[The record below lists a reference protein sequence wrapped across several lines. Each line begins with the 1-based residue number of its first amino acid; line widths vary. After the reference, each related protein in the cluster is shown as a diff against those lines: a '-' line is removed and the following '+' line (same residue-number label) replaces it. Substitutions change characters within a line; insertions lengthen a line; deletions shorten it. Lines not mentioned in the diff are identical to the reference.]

1 VRPASGDGRYILAAA
16 VTLAELAMR
25 IGCRVDGDETIDVR
39 RVASL
44 DDAGPGDVTF
54 LHNPKYAA
62 RVSATRASAVIADDR
77 LTDAPCAVL
86 RSSNPYLA
94 FAEAVAALT
103 PPAVSLPGI
112 SPLAS
117 VAASATLAADVSIEP
132 FACVGER
139 ARIGARVVIESH
151 AVISADVTV
160 GDDSVI
166 RAQASIR
173 AGTVLGARVHV
184 QDGAVIGSDG
194 FGFARRP
201 DGSHQKIPQVGR
213 VVIEDDVEVG
223 ALCAIDRP
231 AVGETHIGA
240 GTKIDNL
247 VQIAHGVRIG
257 RNVLMAAQSGV
268 AGSTTLGDDV
278 IMAGQSGAIGHIALG
293 AGVKLGA
300 KSVATKDVAPGE
312 HVTGIP
318 AVPVD
323 EWRESVALVRRL
335 PALRRV
341 LTDLASRL
349 EALEQRL
356 K

>member
-1 VRPASGDGRYILAAA
+1 M
-16 VTLAELAMR
+16 TLADLATR
-25 IGCRVDGDETIDVR
+25 IGCRIDGDGGIDVQ

-44 DDAGPGDVTF
+44 DEAGPGDVTF
-54 LHNPKYAA
+54 LHNPKYSS
-62 RVSATRASAVIADDR
+62 RVAATRASAIIADDR
-77 LTDAPCAVL
+77 LSGAPCAVL
-86 RSSNPYLA
+86 RTANPYLA

-103 PPAVSLPGI
+103 PAPKPPAGI
-112 SPLAS
+112 SPLAAI
-117 VAASATLAADVSIEP
+117 AASASIAPGVSIAP

-139 ARIGARVVIESH
+139 ARIGARVVIEPH
-151 AVISADVTV
+151 AVIGADAVL
-160 GDDSVI
+160 GEDCVI
-166 RAQASIR
+166 RAHVSIR
-173 AGTVLGARVHV
+173 AGVALGARVHV
-184 QDGAVIGSDG
+184 QDGAVVGSDG

-213 VVIEDDVEVG
+213 VVIEDDVEIG

-231 AVGETHIGA
+231 AVGETRIGA
-240 GTKIDNL
+240 GTKVDNL

-257 RNVLMAAQSGV
+257 RHVLMAAQSGV
-268 AGSTTLGDDV
+268 AGSTTLGDAV
-278 IMAGQSGAIGHIALG
+278 VMAGQSGATGHIELG
-293 AGVKLGA
+293 AGAKLGA

-341 LTDLASRL
+341 LTDLAHRL

>member
-1 VRPASGDGRYILAAA
+1 MRPAIGDGRYILAAA

-103 PPAVSLPGI
+103 PPAVSVPGI

-117 VAASATLAADVSIEP
+117 VAASATLAADVSIAP

-160 GDDSVI
+160 GDGDDALKH
-166 RAQASIR
+166 RR
-173 AGTVLGARVHV
+173 HHHV
-184 QDGAVIGSDG
+184 GVGKPPEHV
-194 FGFARRP
+194 ARRTE
-201 DGSHQKIPQVGR
+201 R
-213 VVIEDDVEVG
+213 G
-223 ALCAIDRP
+223 AQR
-231 AVGETHIGA
+231 GEP
-240 GTKIDNL
+240 L
-247 VQIAHGVRIG
+247 VQR
-257 RNVLMAAQSGV
+257 S
-268 AGSTTLGDDV
+268 
-278 IMAGQSGAIGHIALG
+278 
-293 AGVKLGA
+293 
-300 KSVATKDVAPGE
+300 
-312 HVTGIP
+312 
-318 AVPVD
+318 
-323 EWRESVALVRRL
+323 
-335 PALRRV
+335 LRRRSV
-341 LTDLASRL
+341 LQVERVFAGEPAHAVARDGP
-349 EALEQRL
+349 E
-356 K
+356 

>member
-1 VRPASGDGRYILAAA
+1 
-16 VTLAELAMR
+16 VTLAELATR
-25 IGCRVDGDETIDVR
+25 IGCRVDGDGTLEVH

-44 DDAGPGDVTF
+44 DDAEPGDVTF
-54 LHNPKYAA
+54 LHNPKYAP
-62 RVSATRASAVIADDR
+62 RVGSTRASAIIADDR
-77 LTDAPCAVL
+77 LTAAPCTVL
-86 RSSNPYLA
+86 RTATPYLA
-94 FAEAVAALT
+94 FAEAAAALT
-103 PPAVSLPGI
+103 PPVRPPAGI
-112 SPLAS
+112 SALAS
-117 VAASATLAADVSIEP
+117 VAASASVAPGVSIAP
-132 FACVGER
+132 FACVGEH

-151 AVISADVTV
+151 AVIGANVTV

-166 RAQASIR
+166 RAHVSIR
-173 AGTVLGARVHV
+173 PDVTLGVRVHV

-213 VVIEDDVEVG
+213 VVIEDDVEIG
-223 ALCAIDRP
+223 ALCAVDRP
-231 AVGETHIGA
+231 AVGETRIGA
-240 GTKIDNL
+240 GTKVDNL

-268 AGSTTLGDDV
+268 AGSTTLGDEV
-278 IMAGQSGAIGHIALG
+278 IMAGQSGATGHIELG
-293 AGVKLGA
+293 AGAKLGA
-300 KSVATKDVAPGE
+300 KSVATKDVPPGA

-341 LTDLASRL
+341 LTDLAGRL

>member
-1 VRPASGDGRYILAAA
+1 
-16 VTLAELAMR
+16 M
-25 IGCRVDGDETIDVR
+25 
-39 RVASL
+39 
-44 DDAGPGDVTF
+44 
-54 LHNPKYAA
+54 
-62 RVSATRASAVIADDR
+62 
-77 LTDAPCAVL
+77 
-86 RSSNPYLA
+86 
-94 FAEAVAALT
+94 
-103 PPAVSLPGI
+103 PGI

-117 VAASATLAADVSIEP
+117 VAASATLAADVSIAP

-231 AVGETHIGA
+231 AVGETGITRHLPSIEGFPA
-240 GTKIDNL
+240 DLSSEVCRGPN
-247 VQIAHGVRIG
+247 R
-257 RNVLMAAQSGV
+257 SG
-268 AGSTTLGDDV
+268 
-278 IMAGQSGAIGHIALG
+278 I
-293 AGVKLGA
+293 
-300 KSVATKDVAPGE
+300 E
-312 HVTGIP
+312 
-318 AVPVD
+318 
-323 EWRESVALVRRL
+323 
-335 PALRRV
+335 
-341 LTDLASRL
+341 
-349 EALEQRL
+349 
-356 K
+356 

>member
-1 VRPASGDGRYILAAA
+1 
-16 VTLAELAMR
+16 VTLAELAAR
-25 IGCRVDGDETIDVR
+25 IGCRVDGDGTLDVR

-44 DDAGPGDVTF
+44 DDAESGDVTF
-54 LHNPKYAA
+54 LHNPKYAP
-62 RVSATRASAVIADDR
+62 RVGTTRASAIIADDR
-77 LTDAPCAVL
+77 LSDAPCAVL
-86 RSSNPYLA
+86 RTANPYLA
-94 FAEAVAALT
+94 FAEAVAVLT
-103 PPAVSLPGI
+103 PPVRPPSGI
-112 SPLAS
+112 SALAT
-117 VAASATLAADVSIEP
+117 VAGSAQVAPDASIAP
-132 FACVGER
+132 FVCVGEH
-139 ARIGARVVIESH
+139 ARIGARVIIEPH
-151 AVISADVTV
+151 AVIGSNVTV

-166 RAQASIR
+166 RAHASIR
-173 AGTVLGARVHV
+173 PGVMLGARVHV

-213 VVIEDDVEVG
+213 VVIEDDVEIG

-231 AVGETHIGA
+231 AVGETRIGA
-240 GTKIDNL
+240 GTKVDNL
-247 VQIAHGVRIG
+247 VQIAHGVRVG

-278 IMAGQSGAIGHIALG
+278 IMAGQSGATGHIELG
-293 AGVKLGA
+293 AGAKLGA
-300 KSVATKDVAPGE
+300 KSVATKDVPPGA

-349 EALEQRL
+349 EALEHRL